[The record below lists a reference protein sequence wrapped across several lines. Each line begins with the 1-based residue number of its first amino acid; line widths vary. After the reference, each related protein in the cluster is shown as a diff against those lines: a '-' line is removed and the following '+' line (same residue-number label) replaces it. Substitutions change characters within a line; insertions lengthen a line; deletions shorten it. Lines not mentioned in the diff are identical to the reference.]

1 MILPYSPEEAN
12 NICETVDEACKK
24 TWTKDSCIND
34 TYEILYPRLI
44 ESDNQERMFQKAL
57 DKYSEAENK
66 HLLFGEDENE
76 WKEDMKKLF
85 GTLQDIF
92 VNIEPEYLCSIV
104 GKVLN

>member
-1 MILPYSPEEAN
+1 MILPYSPEEAT

-24 TWTKDSCIND
+24 TWTKDSCSND